1 MLLINITKTHAQ
13 QGCIL
18 TLGRDSNSLAGAGE
32 NMKLHE
38 RTLKRVVIILAV
50 GLLCILPSAA
60 WGDDAQNY
68 VTAGVGLYYYTG
80 DITRE
85 TRLDEAFLG
94 ELSYGRYF
102 YPNFVLEAGVGYIH
116 DDHQG
121 DELQGWPFTLT
132 AIGVYPVEKVRL
144 LGGGGIGV
152 YPMNFDGEINNVK
165 IHGEDTVVGGHLLM
179 GCHWY
184 LRPSGFIGLEGKYL
198 FIQRAK
204 FEDEKVELEGFTMM
218 LKLGFR
224 F

>member
-1 MLLINITKTHAQ
+1 
-13 QGCIL
+13 
-18 TLGRDSNSLAGAGE
+18 
-32 NMKLHE
+32 MKLLE
-38 RTLKRVVIILAV
+38 QKLKRLVIILAV
-50 GLLCILPSAA
+50 GLLFVLPSAA
-60 WGDDAQNY
+60 RGDDAQNY

-85 TRLDEAFLG
+85 TQLDEAFIG

-102 YPNFVLEAGVGYIH
+102 HPNFVLDAGVGYIH

-144 LGGGGIGV
+144 LGGGGMGV
-152 YPMNFDGEINNVK
+152 YPMNFDGEVNNVI
-165 IHGEDTVVGGHLLM
+165 IHGEDTVLGGHVLM
-179 GCHWY
+179 GFHWY

-198 FIQRAK
+198 FMERAK
-204 FEDEKVELEGFTMM
+204 FEDEKIELDGFTMI

>member
-1 MLLINITKTHAQ
+1 MLLF
-13 QGCIL
+13 GP
-18 TLGRDSNSLAGAGE
+18 DSDFAVGTVE
-32 NMKLHE
+32 NMKLLE
-38 RTLKRVVIILAV
+38 QKLKRVMIILVV
-50 GLLCILPSAA
+50 GLLFVLPSAA

-68 VTAGVGLYYYTG
+68 VTAGFGFYHYTG

-85 TRLDEAFLG
+85 TQLDEAVIV

-102 YPNFVLEAGVGYIH
+102 HPNFVLEAGVGYIH

-132 AIGVYPVEKVRL
+132 AIGVYPIEKVRF
-144 LGGGGIGV
+144 LGGGGMGV
-152 YPMNFDGEINNVK
+152 YPMNFDGEINDVT
-165 IHGEDTVVGGHLLM
+165 IHGEDTVLGGHVLM
-179 GCHWY
+179 GVHWY

-198 FIQRAK
+198 FMERAK
-204 FEDEKVELEGFTMM
+204 FEDEKVELDGFTTI

>member
-1 MLLINITKTHAQ
+1 LYFESWARLRFLSRHGGKYETTGAEIEESCDHF
-13 QGCIL
+13 GCWPVICSAL
-18 TLGRDSNSLAGAGE
+18 CSEGRRRAE
-32 NMKLHE
+32 
-38 RTLKRVVIILAV
+38 
-50 GLLCILPSAA
+50 LCNRS
-60 WGDDAQNY
+60 
-68 VTAGVGLYYYTG
+68 VGLYYYTG

-85 TRLDEAFLG
+85 TQLDEAFIG
-94 ELSYGRYF
+94 ELSYRRYF
-102 YPNFVLEAGVGYIH
+102 HPNFVLEAGVGYIH

-121 DELQGWPFTLT
+121 DELQGWWPFTLT

-152 YPMNFDGEINNVK
+152 YPMNFDGEINNVI
-165 IHGEDTVVGGHLLM
+165 IHGEDTVVGGHVLM

-198 FIQRAK
+198 FLEKAK
-204 FEDEKVELEGFTMM
+204 FEDEKVELDGFTMI